1 MRLNKEEL
9 VPKVLVLHGPNLN
22 LLGFREP
29 EVYGKLML
37 EQINQRLTQL
47 AEELGLELQFKQSNH
62 EGELIDYIQQAPKN
76 GIQAI
81 VINPAGYTHT
91 SVALRDAICAIG
103 LPTVEVHLSN
113 IYQREKFRHRSLISA
128 VAAGQICGFGMNSYL
143 LGLRA
148 AAQLIKK

>member
-1 MRLNKEEL
+1 
-9 VPKVLVLHGPNLN
+9 VLVLHGPNLN

-29 EVYGKLML
+29 EVYGKQML
-37 EQINQRLTQL
+37 VQINQRLTQL